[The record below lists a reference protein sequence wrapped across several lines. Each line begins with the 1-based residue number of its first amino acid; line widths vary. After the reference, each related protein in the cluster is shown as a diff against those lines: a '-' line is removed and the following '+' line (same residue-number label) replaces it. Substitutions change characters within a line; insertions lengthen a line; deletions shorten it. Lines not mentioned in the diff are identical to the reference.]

1 MRPFSGSRQEVNMSN
16 TSIRDAIGNAV
27 AYLKAH
33 PDEARYTDSPAT
45 AILEDGLAVTVHGPQ
60 GLSIRTDM
68 PKSIGGAEG
77 SPSPGWLLRAAQA
90 SCLATLIAM
99 RAAEQGQVPGRIEV
113 VVDSESDDRGIL
125 GIDDSVPA
133 GPLSSRARVR
143 ELLGQ
148 SDEQLLQRV
157 ADEAEGKREQRFAQL
172 TVEQK
177 AAVFL
182 QAFDKHV
189 PVLLEE
195 IQKKATRPIPMH
207 EPGRRDPFHGDHNDE
222 ERRDLRIGQHVL
234 TVIACE
240 GDIE

>member
-1 MRPFSGSRQEVNMSN
+1 MTNA
-16 TSIRDAIGNAV
+16 SIRDALGNAV

-68 PKSIGGAEG
+68 PKSVGGAEG

-99 RAAEQGQVPGRIEV
+99 RAAEQCLAPGRIEV

-133 GPLSSRARVR
+133 GPMSSRARVR
-143 ELLGQ
+143 IGGNGA
-148 SDEQLLQRV
+148 SPEQLAALVRW
-157 ADEAEGKREQRFAQL
+157 ADAHCPVQDAVRRAVPC
-172 TVEQK
+172 TVE
-177 AAVFL
+177 A
-182 QAFDKHV
+182 
-189 PVLLEE
+189 
-195 IQKKATRPIPMH
+195 
-207 EPGRRDPFHGDHNDE
+207 NN
-222 ERRDLRIGQHVL
+222 
-234 TVIACE
+234 
-240 GDIE
+240 